1 MSSSSH
7 AHDSDLFAQFMGDV
21 TPLTKSDTVNYISRP
36 STPTLAQQEKR
47 RAAQQDIML
56 DDNLLASEHVEL
68 LDPHDFL
75 SFKKSGVQEGVF
87 KNLRLGKYDVDATL
101 DLHGQNLIK
110 ARQAMYETITDCQQ
124 RNIRVLLIRHG
135 IGEKSQPH
143 KGTLKSYV
151 NHWLQQLDCVLAFH
165 SALKCHGGLGSTY
178 ALLKKS
184 AQKKLENR
192 ELHAK
197 R

>member
-1 MSSSSH
+1 MNSSSE
-7 AHDSDLFAQFMGDV
+7 AHDSDLFAEFMGDV
-21 TPLTKSDTVNYISRP
+21 TPLAKADTINHFGRAAQ
-36 STPTLAQQEKR
+36 PTLAQQEKR
-47 RAAQQDIML
+47 KAAEQAIIL

-101 DLHGQNLIK
+101 DLHGQTLIQARK
-110 ARQAMYETITDCQQ
+110 ALYESIKDSHE
-124 RNIRVLLIRHG
+124 RNIRVVLIRHG

-143 KGTLKSYV
+143 KGILKSYV
-151 NHWLQQLDCVLAFH
+151 FHWLQQLECVLAFH

-178 ALLKKS
+178 VLLKKS
-184 AQKKLENR
+184 ALKKLENR

>member
-1 MSSSSH
+1 MSSSNQAQDSH
-7 AHDSDLFAQFMGDV
+7 LFAEFMGDV
-21 TPLTKSDTVNYISRP
+21 TPLAKPDTVNHYGRP
-36 STPTLAQQEKR
+36 NTPTLAQLEKR
-47 RAAQQDIML
+47 RAAEQAVIL
-56 DDNLLASEHVEL
+56 DENLLASEHVEL
-68 LDPHDFL
+68 LEPHDFL
-75 SFKKSGVQEGVF
+75 AFKKSGVQEGVF

-101 DLHGQNLIK
+101 DLHGQTLVQARK
-110 ARQAMYETITDCQQ
+110 AMFETITDCHQ
-124 RNIRVLLIRHG
+124 RNIRVLLVRHG

-143 KGTLKSYV
+143 KGILKSYV
-151 NHWLQQLDCVLAFH
+151 RHWLEQLDCVLAFH

-178 ALLKKS
+178 VLLKKS

>member
-1 MSSSSH
+1 MNSSSP
-7 AHDSDLFAQFMGDV
+7 ARDSDLFAEFMGDV
-21 TPLTKSDTVNYISRP
+21 TPMAKPDTVSYFQRS
-36 STPTLAQQEKR
+36 SKPTLAQQEKR
-47 RAAQQDIML
+47 RAAEQAIQF

-75 SFKKSGVQEGVF
+75 AFKKSGVQEGVY

-101 DLHGQNLIK
+101 DLHGQTLIQ
-110 ARQAMYETITDCQQ
+110 ARKAMYETITDCHE

-143 KGTLKSYV
+143 RGLLKSYV